1 MGSKTKGGGMGA
13 SRGRATGRL
22 LVARARE
29 HEVEK
34 VLVAA
39 RRRTMVLTL
48 SLCEAQ
54 SIAIQRCAHVCV
66 RNATRARLGR
76 TQRFF
81 FCDSDCDSTIERF
94 GCKHSIQGPWYYAIF
109 RLNPA
114 RVTSR
119 VESQNSDLIR
129 DVVLTD
135 PDQTWSFTV

>member
-54 SIAIQRCAHVCV
+54 SKCMALRFHGARMCAC
-66 RNATRARLGR
+66 ATPPVLG
-76 TQRFF
+76 
-81 FCDSDCDSTIERF
+81 SDA
-94 GCKHSIQGPWYYAIF
+94 HNAIF
-109 RLNPA
+109 FATLTATLQLNVLA
-114 RVTSR
+114 ANIASRVHGTTQFSGSILLESR
-119 VESQNSDLIR
+119 VESSPRIP
-129 DVVLTD
+129 T
-135 PDQTWSFTV
+135 